1 MSKRRMWGGVCF
13 MKCSA
18 CLRKEKELV
27 FIKRLIKLSFQKSE
41 VYTGEEIIS
50 ILENKGVVFN
60 G

>member
-1 MSKRRMWGGVCF
+1 

-27 FIKRLIKLSFQKSE
+27 FIKRLLKLSFQKSE